1 MNPENLKYTVGTPE
15 FYNQLNTNIP
25 KEQLSY
31 EEKLFYLNEKVE
43 TGNLSKEELG
53 EVLAEIA
60 HLKEHKE
67 EYDKSV
73 AETDQFKAVTRK

>member
-31 EEKLFYLNEKVE
+31 EEKLLQLNEMVE
-43 TGNLSKEELG
+43 NGNLSKEEL
-53 EVLAEIA
+53 EEILATIA
-60 HLKEHKE
+60 YLKEHKE
-67 EYDKSV
+67 EYDNSV
-73 AETDQFKAVTRK
+73 AETNKFKAVTRK

>member
-1 MNPENLKYTVGTPE
+1 MNPENLKYTVGTTE

-31 EEKLFYLNEKVE
+31 EETLFSLNKKIES
-43 TGNLSKEELG
+43 GNLSKEELR

-60 HLKEHKE
+60 CLKERKE

-73 AETDQFKAVTRK
+73 AETDKFKAVTRK